1 MGEKGKE
8 KYLGPDFVL
17 LPMNYISLSAFKGE
31 DFPSITGK
39 A

>member
-8 KYLGPDFVL
+8 KYLGPDYVL
-17 LPMNYISLSAFKGE
+17 LPMNYMKSS
-31 DFPSITGK
+31 TGK